1 MPELQIT
8 IPQLEAA
15 LREAQSL
22 VGRLRGLL
30 ARARS
35 GNRPQPYK
43 PTTRPNGPA
52 LKTDTGRL
60 TDAGVAELRRMIDE
74 NVRDADIARQLQIT
88 PAAVAGRRQAYASER
103 KRNPRRRP

>member
-8 IPQLEAA
+8 VPQLEAA

-35 GNRPQPYK
+35 ATRPQQYK
-43 PTTRPNGPA
+43 PPTKSNGPA

-60 TDAGVAELRRMIDE
+60 TEAGVAELRRMVDA
-74 NVRDADIARQLQIT
+74 NVRDSDIARQLQIT
-88 PAAVAGRRQAYASER
+88 PAAVAGRRQAYASESKRSPR
-103 KRNPRRRP
+103 KRP

>member
-8 IPQLEAA
+8 VPQLEAA

-35 GNRPQPYK
+35 GSRPQQYT
-43 PTTRPNGPA
+43 PTSKRNLGA

-60 TDAGVAELRRMIDE
+60 TDAGVAELRRMVDA
-74 NVRDADIARQLQIT
+74 NVRDADIARQLEIT
-88 PAAVAGRRQAYASER
+88 PAAVAGRRQAYESER
-103 KRNPRRRP
+103 KRNPRKRP